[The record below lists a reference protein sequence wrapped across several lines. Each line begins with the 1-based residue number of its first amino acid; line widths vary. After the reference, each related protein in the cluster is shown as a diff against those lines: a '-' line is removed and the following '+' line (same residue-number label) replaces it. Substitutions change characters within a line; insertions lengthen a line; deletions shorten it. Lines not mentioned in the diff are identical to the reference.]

1 MTSSWMLVAGFLFA
15 AMALLVKIGG
25 AHFDSVEL
33 GFYRSLGAFVFIAGF
48 VLAKR
53 ERVWNPHMRTHFLR
67 SLAGTWG
74 IISYFY
80 AIAHLPLAT
89 ATTLNYTSPLFLAV
103 ATTLVLREKFSG
115 WLVAAIVLGF
125 AGVAMLLQPSFEA
138 GTAGAAL
145 MGLSSGLVA
154 SWAYLGVRALS
165 RRGEPEWRI
174 LFWFGLFGAV
184 GCAAWQLAVST
195 FHPIRWENAWILVG
209 IGVLGTLAQLAM
221 TRAYRTGN
229 TLVVGSL
236 SYSTIVFST
245 LFMVTIFGD
254 RLPFLGWAGIVVI
267 VASGLAALRV
277 EKKDQVEEAGFE
289 S

>member
-15 AMALLVKIGG
+15 AMALLVKLGG
-25 AHFDSVEL
+25 PHFEAVEL
-33 GFYRSLGAFVFIAGF
+33 GFYRSLGAFLFIAGF
-48 VLAKR
+48 VFAKR

-67 SLAGTWG
+67 SMAGTYG

-80 AIAHLPLAT
+80 AIANLPLAT

-103 ATTLVLREKFSG
+103 ATTIVLGEKFSR
-115 WLVAAIVLGF
+115 WLVVAIVLGF
-125 AGVAMLLQPSFEA
+125 AGVAMLLQPTFEA
-138 GTAGAAL
+138 GQAGAAL
-145 MGLSSGLVA
+145 LGLSSGLVA

-165 RRGEPEWRI
+165 RKGEPEWRI
-174 LFWFGLFGAV
+174 LFWFGLFGTV
-184 GCAAWQLAVST
+184 GCAAWQAAFST
-195 FHPIRWENAWILVG
+195 FHPINWENAWILAG
-209 IGVLGTLAQLAM
+209 IGVFGTLAQLTM

-267 VASGLAALRV
+267 VASGLVALRV
-277 EKKDQVEEAGFE
+277 ERKDQVEEAGIE

>member
-33 GFYRSLGAFVFIAGF
+33 GFYRSLGAFLFIAGF
-48 VLAKR
+48 VLARR

-80 AIAHLPLAT
+80 AISHLPLAT
-89 ATTLNYTSPLFLAV
+89 ATTLNHTSPLFLAV
-103 ATTLVLREKFSG
+103 ATTLVLKEKFSG
-115 WLVAAIVLGF
+115 WLVVAIALGF
-125 AGVAMLLQPSFEA
+125 AGVAMPLQPTFAA

-154 SWAYLGVRALS
+154 SWAYLGVRALG
-165 RRGEPEWRI
+165 RQGEPEWRI
-174 LFWFGLFGAV
+174 LFWFGLFGTA

-195 FHPIRWENAWILVG
+195 FHPVRWENAGILAG

-245 LFMVTIFGD
+245 LFMVAFFGD
-254 RLPFLGWAGIVVI
+254 RIPFPGWAGIVVI
-267 VASGLAALRV
+267 VASGLIALRV
-277 EKKDQVEEAGFE
+277 ERKDQVEEAGLE

>member
-1 MTSSWMLVAGFLFA
+1 MTSSWMLVAGFMFA

-25 AHFDSVEL
+25 AHFEAIEL
-33 GFYRSLGAFVFIAGF
+33 GFYRSLGAFLFIAGF
-48 VLAKR
+48 VAARR
-53 ERVWNPHMRTHFLR
+53 ERVWNPHMGTHLLR
-67 SLAGTWG
+67 SLAGTFG
-74 IISYFY
+74 IITYFY
-80 AIAHLPLAT
+80 AIANLPLAT

-103 ATTLVLREKFSG
+103 ATTLVLREKFSR
-115 WLVAAIVLGF
+115 WLIVAIVLGF
-125 AGVAMLLQPSFEA
+125 TGVAMLLQPTFAA
-138 GTAGAAL
+138 GQATAAL
-145 MGLSSGLVA
+145 LGLSSGLVA

-165 RRGEPEWRI
+165 RKGEPEWRI
-174 LFWFGLFGAV
+174 LFWFGLVGTV
-184 GCAAWQLAVST
+184 GCAAWQLAFST
-195 FHPIRWENAWILVG
+195 FHPVRWENAWILVG

-221 TRAYRTGN
+221 NRAYKTGN

-254 RLPFLGWAGIVVI
+254 RIPPLGWAGIVVI
-267 VASGLAALRV
+267 VASGLIALRV

>member
-15 AMALLVKIGG
+15 AMALMVKLGG
-25 AHFDSVEL
+25 AHFEAIEL
-33 GFYRSLGAFVFIAGF
+33 GFYRSLAAFLFIAGF

-67 SLAGTWG
+67 SLAGTYG

-80 AIAHLPLAT
+80 AIANLPLAT

-103 ATTLVLREKFSG
+103 ATTVVMGEKFSR
-115 WLVAAIVLGF
+115 WLILAIVLGF
-125 AGVAMLLQPSFEA
+125 AGMAMLLQPTFET
-138 GTAGAAL
+138 GQAGAAL
-145 MGLSSGLVA
+145 VGLSSGLVA

-165 RRGEPEWRI
+165 RKGEPEWRI
-174 LFWFGLFGAV
+174 LFWFGLFGTV
-184 GCAAWQLAVST
+184 GCAAWQAAFST
-195 FHPIRWENAWILVG
+195 FHPIRWENAWILAG

-245 LFMVTIFGD
+245 LFMVTVFGD

-267 VASGLAALRV
+267 VASGLVALRV
-277 EKKDQVEEAGFE
+277 ERKDQVEEAGFE

>member
-1 MTSSWMLVAGFLFA
+1 MG
-15 AMALLVKIGG
+15 
-25 AHFDSVEL
+25 
-33 GFYRSLGAFVFIAGF
+33 
-48 VLAKR
+48 
-53 ERVWNPHMRTHFLR
+53 THFR
-67 SLAGTWG
+67 AAWRGTYG

-80 AIAHLPLAT
+80 AIANLPLAT

-103 ATTLVLREKFSG
+103 ATTIVLGEKFSR
-115 WLVAAIVLGF
+115 WLVVAIVLGF
-125 AGVAMLLQPSFEA
+125 AGVAMLLQPTFEA
-138 GTAGAAL
+138 GQAGAAL
-145 MGLSSGLVA
+145 LGLSSGLVA

-165 RRGEPEWRI
+165 RKGEPEWRDP
-174 LFWFGLFGAV
+174 LLVRRSSAPW
-184 GCAAWQLAVST
+184 AAPRGRPPSRPST
-195 FHPIRWENAWILVG
+195 PSTGRMRGSWWASASSG
-209 IGVLGTLAQLAM
+209 PLAQLAM

-267 VASGLAALRV
+267 VASGLVALRV
-277 EKKDQVEEAGFE
+277 ERKDQVEEAGFE